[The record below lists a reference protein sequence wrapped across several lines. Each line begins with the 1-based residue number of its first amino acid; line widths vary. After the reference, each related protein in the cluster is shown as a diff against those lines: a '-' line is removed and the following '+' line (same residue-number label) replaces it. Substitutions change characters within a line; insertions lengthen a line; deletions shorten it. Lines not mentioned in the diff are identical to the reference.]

1 MPEGGLG
8 KRLDA
13 MHAARDISARS
24 GRGYRQGDRDYIRWC
39 FADLATAQ
47 AFLAEFAGESAR

>member
-1 MPEGGLG
+1 
-8 KRLDA
+8 

-24 GRGYRQGDRDYIRWC
+24 GRGYRQDDRDYIRWC